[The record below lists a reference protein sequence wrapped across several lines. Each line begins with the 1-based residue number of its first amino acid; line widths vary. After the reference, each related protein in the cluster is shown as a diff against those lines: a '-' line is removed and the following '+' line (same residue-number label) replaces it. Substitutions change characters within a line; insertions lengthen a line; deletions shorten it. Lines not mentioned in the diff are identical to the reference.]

1 MTARISH
8 MESCLSCGST
18 TSSAVVSNETVEK
31 FADRFIGLAVRSGD
45 VKALHELAV
54 DQLSQI
60 GCFGY
65 QTGSSTDGPSSLHK
79 LRRIR
84 IAIQALQAAKDMLEP
99 IANDIH
105 RFDSNGHL
113 Q

>member
-1 MTARISH
+1 
-8 MESCLSCGST
+8 MESCLHCGST
-18 TSSAVVSNETVEK
+18 TSSAGGSNDTAEK
-31 FADRFIGLAVRSGD
+31 FADRFIGLAVRAGD

-54 DQLSQI
+54 DQLDRI
-60 GCFGY
+60 GCFGH
-65 QTGSSTDGPSSLHK
+65 QTGASPDGPSSLYK

-84 IAIQALQAAKDMLEP
+84 IAMQAMQAAKDMLEP
-99 IANDIH
+99 KANDVH